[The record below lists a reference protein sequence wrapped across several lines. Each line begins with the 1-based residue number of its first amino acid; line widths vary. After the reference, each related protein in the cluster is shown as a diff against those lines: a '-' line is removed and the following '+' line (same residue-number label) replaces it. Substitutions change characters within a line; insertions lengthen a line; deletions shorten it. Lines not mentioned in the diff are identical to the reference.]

1 MKITKPNLRKLIQE
15 ELSALSEKA
24 MIPMGEILEKEE
36 IIKRYLSQMFDELGR
51 DELPD
56 RFSEQNLLEPI
67 IQRYLS
73 GRRSVR
79 KPMFNKLSGRMQN
92 K

>member
-1 MKITKPNLRKLIQE
+1 
-15 ELSALSEKA
+15 
-24 MIPMGEILEKEE
+24 MGEILEKEE
-36 IIKRYLSQMFDELGR
+36 VIKRHLSEMFDELGR

-56 RFSEQNLLEPI
+56 RFSEEDLLEPI

-73 GRRSVR
+73 GRRGVR
-79 KPMFNKLSGRMQN
+79 KPMFNKFTGRMQN

>member
-1 MKITKPNLRKLIQE
+1 MKKLLTEWQKFLKE
-15 ELSALSEKA
+15 EPPALSERA
-24 MIPMGEILEKEE
+24 AIPMGEILEKEE
-36 IIKRYLSQMFDELGR
+36 IIKKYLSQMFDELGR

-56 RFSEQNLLEPI
+56 RFSEQDLLEPI

-79 KPMFNKLSGRMQN
+79 KPMFNKLTGRMQN